1 MRLLPST
8 HPDDFARLT
17 TDDLRERFLADGLFQ
32 AAEPAWALAADDR
45 MLLGGLR
52 AGPEP
57 VTLAAPAG
65 LHAPSLLS
73 RRELA
78 LVALDGEVTVTVDGA
93 RHALAPH
100 DVLYVGAGDD
110 REVAVAGQ
118 GRVYLVSAP
127 AHASHPDAVARR
139 DEADGARLGEPESA
153 NVRTVRR
160 YVHADGVRSANLV
173 LGITT
178 LEPGSVWNTMPPHT
192 HARRTE
198 VYLYTGL
205 GDAARVVHLAG
216 PAAATR
222 SLVLADGDV
231 VVSPGW
237 SVHLG
242 VGTRAYSFVW
252 AMAGENQDYGDMDP
266 VGIED
271 LR

>member
-17 TDDLRERFLADGLFQ
+17 TDELRGRFLADGLF
-32 AAEPAWALAADDR
+32 PAPTPTWALAADDR
-45 MLLGGLR
+45 MLLGGLV
-52 AGPEP
+52 AGP
-57 VTLAAPAG
+57 AAVALVAPPE
-65 LHAPSLLS
+65 LHAPSLLA

-78 LVALDGEVTVTVDGA
+78 LVPLDGAVTVTVDGVDHVVA
-93 RHALAPH
+93 AL

-110 REVAVAGQ
+110 REVAVAGE

-127 AHASHPDAVARR
+127 AHAAHPDAVARR
-139 DEADGARLGEPESA
+139 DEADGARLGEQESA

-205 GDAARVVHLAG
+205 GEEDRVVHLAG
-216 PAAATR
+216 PPDGTR
-222 SLVLADGDV
+222 SIVLADGDV

-252 AMAGENQDYGDMDP
+252 AMAGENQDYADMDP
-266 VGIED
+266 VGIAG